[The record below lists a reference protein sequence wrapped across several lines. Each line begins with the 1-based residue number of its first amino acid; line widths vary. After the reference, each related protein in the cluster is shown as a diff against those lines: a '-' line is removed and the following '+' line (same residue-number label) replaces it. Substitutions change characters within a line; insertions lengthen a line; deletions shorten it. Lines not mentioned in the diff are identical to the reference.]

1 MGKLA
6 LEVGIEDIFEQRC
19 RAHRRQVSFGG
30 RGSGKEGDGV
40 EENAVMEEEDRGAK
54 SHW

>member
-30 RGSGKEGDGV
+30 DSMRGK
-40 EENAVMEEEDRGAK
+40 GANTDLL
-54 SHW
+54 